1 MSKTKLTLYVDK
13 EISEKAKKISKITG
27 KSISNIISDF
37 IYKQDSESNNF
48 KISEKVEKWVGIA
61 NLKSEESYKILRDKI
76 YEEKL
81 KKYEG
86 TS

>member
-1 MSKTKLTLYVDK
+1 MNKTKLTLYVDK

-27 KSISNIISDF
+27 KSISNIVSDF
-37 IYKQDSESNNF
+37 IYKQYLESNNF
-48 KISEKVEKWVGIA
+48 EISEKVEKWIGIA
-61 NLKSEESYKILRDKI
+61 NSKAGESYKKLRDRI